1 MLKRIRKVKWENIV
15 TIAMSVIAIQ
25 RLLLTINANGV
36 NQDTTIEIGFYVLAV
51 IGSRYLIKDLR
62 INPTNWLI
70 ER

>member
-1 MLKRIRKVKWENIV
+1 MLKRIRKVKWENII
-15 TIAMSVIAIQ
+15 TIVMSVIAIQ

-36 NQDTTIEIGFYVLAV
+36 NQDTTIEIGFYALAV

-70 ER
+70 EK

>member
-1 MLKRIRKVKWENIV
+1 MKRIRKVKWENIV

-36 NQDTTIEIGFYVLAV
+36 NQDTTIEIIFYALAV

-70 ER
+70 EK

>member
-36 NQDTTIEIGFYVLAV
+36 NQDTTIEIGFYALAV

>member
-1 MLKRIRKVKWENIV
+1 MKRIRKVKWENIV
-15 TIAMSVIAIQ
+15 TIAMSIIAIQ

-36 NQDTTIEIGFYVLAV
+36 NQDTTIEIAFYALAV

-70 ER
+70 EK